1 MKVSFFNKQVVKSFY
16 SIVSIIATAISLVL
30 IFFPLPED
38 ITVKVWHAVGLLAV
52 FIALFIMIWLR
63 ANAQKEAKLNINGIE
78 VSVQTGNLFAENGNL
93 KVIPFNEH
101 FDTKVDDVIISRSS
115 INGVYINKY
124 FNGAEKELAKRITSD
139 PRLKKVVKVVE
150 TPERG
155 RSRMT
160 YPLGTIHK
168 EGDFLL
174 LAFSKFNQNNEAY
187 LDDKSLWECLIN
199 MWREIG
205 TTYAGKSIDLPLVGS
220 GITRLQN
227 INIKEQDLLELI
239 LLSLKVSGLCL
250 NWNVSINIIIH
261 PNNAEAI
268 NFYKLQGY
276 LN

>member
-276 LN
+276 LD

>member
-1 MKVSFFNKQVVKSFY
+1 MKVSFFNKQVIKTFCSF
-16 SIVSIIATAISLVL
+16 VSAISTAISLIL

-38 ITVKVWHAVGLLAV
+38 ITVKLWHAVGLVTV
-52 FIALFIMIWLR
+52 FIVAYLIIWLC
-63 ANAQKEAKLNINGIE
+63 ANARKEASLKINGIE
-78 VSVQTGNLFAENGNL
+78 VSVKTGDLFAENGNL

-115 INGVYINKY
+115 LNGIYINRY
-124 FNGAEKELAKRITSD
+124 FNGAEKELARRIASD
-139 PRLKKVVKVVE
+139 PRLKKVVTVIE
-150 TPERG
+150 TPDKG

-168 EGDFLL
+168 EGNFLL
-174 LAFSKFNQNNEAY
+174 LAFSKFNQSNEAY
-187 LDDKSLWECLIN
+187 LDDKSLWESLIN

-227 INIKEQDLLELI
+227 TNINGQDLLELI

-250 NWNVSINIIIH
+250 NWNVSINIIVH
-261 PNNAEAI
+261 PNNAKHI
-268 NFYKLQGY
+268 NFYKLENY
-276 LN
+276 LD

>member
-52 FIALFIMIWLR
+52 FIALYIMIWLR
-63 ANAQKEAKLNINGIE
+63 ANTQKEAKLNINGIE

-261 PNNAEAI
+261 PNNAKAI
-268 NFYKLQGY
+268 YFCKLQGY
-276 LN
+276 LD